1 MLTIGVC
8 VTLTHTEVRVL
19 GRVSHSDALSD
30 EIRSGGDLQGW
41 EKGICR
47 WQEGGD
53 VWRKGKAGYCPLHGQ
68 HVSTPA
74 TLPDNQMGG
83 EKKGHPRPSSKHF
96 LLSPLWLSIF
106 TSSDVPPNELLS
118 LRAVFREVWGKL
130 STVHRRAKLLKAWL
144 RPIENIRR

>member
-8 VTLTHTEVRVL
+8 VTHTHTQIRVL

-30 EIRSGGDLQGW
+30 EIRSGCDLQGW

-53 VWRKGKAGYCPLHGQ
+53 VWRKGKAGYCPPHGQ

-74 TLPDNQMGG
+74 MLPDTRLGK
-83 EKKGHPRPSSKHF
+83 EKR
-96 LLSPLWLSIF
+96 LAA
-106 TSSDVPPNELLS
+106 S
-118 LRAVFREVWGKL
+118 L
-130 STVHRRAKLLKAWL
+130 
-144 RPIENIRR
+144 I